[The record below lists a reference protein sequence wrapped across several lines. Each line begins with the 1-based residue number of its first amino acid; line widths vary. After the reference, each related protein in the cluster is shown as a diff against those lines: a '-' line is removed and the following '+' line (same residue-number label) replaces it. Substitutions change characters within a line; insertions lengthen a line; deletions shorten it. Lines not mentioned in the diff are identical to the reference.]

1 MRGLRCGI
9 LLLLATPSGWAQ
21 EVDLQKAFLGSYGV
35 HSDVEPPIGPA
46 DRTVLEKVWPL
57 VSTDPDGAAKLLLSA
72 RKPESTAQFDLVL
85 GNIAFQA
92 DRTAEAEA
100 HFRDAV
106 TKFPSFRRAWR
117 NLGLIQASDQR
128 HDEAI
133 HSFTRMI
140 ELGGNDAIS
149 LGLLGGAYFAT
160 HDYLAA
166 EGAYRQALLLEPSNV
181 QWRIGLAR
189 AVLQQEKFEEAAAL
203 LTVLLEREP
212 ERTEFW
218 ILQANAYV
226 GMKQPLRAAENLE
239 LLALLGRATVETM
252 NLLGNIYLSE
262 GQVDLAA
269 GAYSRAIDLDPTQS
283 PAKALRAAEMLGAR
297 GAATQAG
304 LVATKIR
311 GTLAATL
318 TEEQAHQLTK
328 LEARIAIAAGDETV
342 ALPLLEEIV
351 ARDPLDGEALLLI
364 GQHHARE
371 GDPERAVVYFE
382 RAANVPAYEAQA
394 RLRQAQVLVGQ
405 GKYQDALPLLRRVQE
420 LKPQEQVA
428 RYLAQVER
436 LARATN

>member
-1 MRGLRCGI
+1 MRALWI
-9 LLLLATPSGWAQ
+9 LVLLVGPSVSAQ
-21 EVDLQKAFLGSYGV
+21 DVDFEKAFLGSYGI
-35 HSDVEPPIGPA
+35 HPDVEPPIGPT
-46 DRTVLEKVWPL
+46 DRAVLEKAYPL
-57 VSTDPDGAAKLLLSA
+57 LASDPSGAARIISAA
-72 RKPESTAQFDLVL
+72 RKPESSAIFDLVL
-85 GNIAFQA
+85 GNLAFQA
-92 DRTAEAEA
+92 DRTDEAER

-117 NLGLIQASDQR
+117 NLGLIQAKDQR
-128 HDEAI
+128 HEEAI

-140 ELGGNDAIS
+140 ELGGNDAVS
-149 LGLLGGAYFAT
+149 LGLLGAAYFAT

-166 EGAYRQALLLEPSNV
+166 EGAHRQALLLEPSNA

-189 AVLQQEKFEEAAAL
+189 AVLQQEKYEEAAAL
-203 LTVLLEREP
+203 LAVLLEREP

-239 LLALLGRATVETM
+239 LLSLLGRATVDTLH
-252 NLLGNIYLSE
+252 LLGDIYLGE

-269 GAYSRAIDLDPTQS
+269 GAYVRAIDLDPTQS

-297 GAATQAG
+297 GAAAQAG
-304 LVATKIR
+304 LVAARIH
-311 GTLAATL
+311 ATL
-318 TEEQAHQLTK
+318 QSSLTPEQTHQLTK
-328 LEARIAIAAGDETV
+328 LEARVTMASGDERA
-342 ALPLLEEIV
+342 ALPLLEEIIS
-351 ARDPLDGEALLLI
+351 RDPLDGEALLLI
-364 GQHHARE
+364 GQHHARA

-382 RAANVPAYEAQA
+382 RAANVPEYEAQA

-405 GKYQDALPLLRRVQE
+405 TKYQDALPLLRRVQE